1 LAHGHHLTRA
11 ACGKPHGIRKAESM
25 LQSTQN
31 PANATKFSP
40 NPNTFTPTKNISP
53 SMEQATIG
61 RSVVI
66 KGEVS
71 GSESLYVDGRIEG
84 TVNFADSRVTIGRN
98 GVVVANINAKEV
110 VIMGAVT
117 GNIHCTDRLDIRSEG
132 SLTGDVVTPR
142 ISIEDGAV
150 VKGAVEVKAAHQQ
163 NEKAQSKPVEAAKP
177 AEPPK
182 AAAAAAGAAT
192 LAHGSKVMYNESN

>member
-1 LAHGHHLTRA
+1 
-11 ACGKPHGIRKAESM
+11 M
-25 LQSTQN
+25 LQPAQN
-31 PANATKFSP
+31 SANAPKYSP
-40 NPNTFTPTKNISP
+40 TPNTYTPPKNITS

-71 GSESLYVDGRIEG
+71 GAEPLYVDGRIEG
-84 TVNFADSRVTIGRN
+84 TVNFAESRVTVGRS
-98 GVVVANINAKEV
+98 GVIVANINAKEV

-132 SLTGDVVTPR
+132 SLAGDVVTPR
-142 ISIEDGAV
+142 ICVEDGAV
-150 VKGAVEVKAAHQQ
+150 LKGAVEVRAAHPH
-163 NEKAQSKPVEAAKP
+163 NEKGHSKSNEAVKS

-182 AAAAAAGAAT
+182 AAAAAAGAGNSAT

>member
-1 LAHGHHLTRA
+1 
-11 ACGKPHGIRKAESM
+11 M

-31 PANATKFSP
+31 PANAPKYSP
-40 NPNTFTPTKNISP
+40 SPTSPTTYTPPKNITS

-71 GSESLYVDGRIEG
+71 GAESLYVDGRIEG
-84 TVNFADSRVTIGRN
+84 TLHFDSRVTIGRN
-98 GVVVANINAKEV
+98 GVVVANITAKEV
-110 VIMGAVT
+110 VVMGTVT
-117 GNIHCTDRLDIRSEG
+117 GDIHCTDRLDIRSEG

-142 ISIEDGAV
+142 ICIEDGAV
-150 VKGAVEVKAAHQQ
+150 VKGAVEVRATQSQAAQPQH
-163 NEKAQSKPVEAAKP
+163 EKPHPQPKPIEVVKP
-177 AEPPK
+177 SEPPK
-182 AAAAAAGAAT
+182 AAAAAAASSAT